1 MVQELAVKGMFMY
14 DMMIELPHSDYFLDV
29 ELKNDFLTGNF
40 KMSAYAVDPNTN
52 KMSLVA
58 KSHWFDENSH
68 EDLSLDADAMMSTK
82 MGDKTMIQK
91 LRFLEDVSPDILEN
105 ASKLAIK
112 IRLNV
117 MGLLDTLHDYQ
128 LYNPS

>member
-1 MVQELAVKGMFMY
+1 
-14 DMMIELPHSDYFLDV
+14 
-29 ELKNDFLTGNF
+29 
-40 KMSAYAVDPNTN
+40 
-52 KMSLVA
+52 MSLVA

-68 EDLSLDADAMMSTK
+68 EDLQLDADAMMSTK

-105 ASKLAIK
+105 ASKLTIK
-112 IRLNV
+112 IKLNV

-128 LYNPS
+128 LYNAATEDVCFNFDLSFFADEVG

>member
-1 MVQELAVKGMFMY
+1 MVQELAVKGIFMY

-40 KMSAYAVDPNTN
+40 RMSAYAVDPNTN

-68 EDLSLDADAMMSTK
+68 EDVLLDADSMMSTK
-82 MGDKTMIQK
+82 MGDKTMI
-91 LRFLEDVSPDILEN
+91 
-105 ASKLAIK
+105 
-112 IRLNV
+112 
-117 MGLLDTLHDYQ
+117 
-128 LYNPS
+128 